1 MAKSTSHPSDLA
13 DKFMLRLPDGV
24 REMLKLQADHN
35 KRSMNAEIVARLLES
50 LEPWKP
56 GDEPVTYERQKTYH
70 SATKYDIDEL
80 LTRLETITQAVS
92 KAAGREKK

>member
-50 LEPWKP
+50 LEPWQP
-56 GDEPVTYERQKTYH
+56 GDEPAVYTGRKISH
-70 SATKYDIDEL
+70 SAVTYDIDEL
-80 LTRLETITQAVS
+80 LTRLETMTDKVRA
-92 KAAGREKK
+92 KK

>member
-1 MAKSTSHPSDLA
+1 MAKSGPHPSDAA

-50 LEPWKP
+50 LEPWQP
-56 GDEPVTYERQKTYH
+56 GDPPRVYREEKH
-70 SATKYDIDEL
+70 SFPSETFEL
-80 LTRLETITQAVS
+80 ADLLNRLEKLTDKVS
-92 KAAGREKK
+92 AAAGKPKK